1 MDWEQKQDQKNLRRN
16 NYQNKKQ
23 FDKKSR
29 YDEEEDL
36 HLYHKFKPKRKT
48 ND

>member
-16 NYQNKKQ
+16 NYQNKK
-23 FDKKSR
+23 FLDKRDR

-36 HLYHKFKPKRKT
+36 HLYHRFKSKKE
-48 ND
+48 NK